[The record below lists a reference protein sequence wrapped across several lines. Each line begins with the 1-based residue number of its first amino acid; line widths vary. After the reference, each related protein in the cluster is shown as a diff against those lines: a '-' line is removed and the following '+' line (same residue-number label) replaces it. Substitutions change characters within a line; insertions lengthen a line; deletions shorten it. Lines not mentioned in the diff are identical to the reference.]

1 MHQSH
6 AEPRLSLSRLRQ
18 RPVRSRAT
26 KSAYNPLRVQDRYAF
41 DVGDFGKLGLLRH
54 IHRTTGLRIG
64 VLWWRTALGTSGN
77 DGKHVGYLQ
86 NPAYRACDPE
96 LWEEMRRRFNPAA
109 RAIEALEPLLP
120 PNTRFFGAP
129 VPSLP
134 QRPAWLKEAL
144 ANMQD
149 SALVF
154 CDPDNGLAIKEPCRS
169 LRHVAVSE
177 LRLLYGRG
185 HSLVVYHT
193 PNRSK
198 PHDAQI
204 EDTLERLPEAIPGLG
219 PSWAARFRCG
229 SSRVFF
235 VLPQPTHARA
245 LDEAMVQMRSTAW
258 IEHRRFELLRRD
270 QLTSTS
276 A

>member
-1 MHQSH
+1 M
-6 AEPRLSLSRLRQ
+6 
-18 RPVRSRAT
+18 
-26 KSAYNPLRVQDRYAF
+26 SAYNPLRVQDRYAF

-77 DGKHVGYLQ
+77 DGKHVDYLQ

-96 LWEEMRRRFNPAA
+96 LWEAMRRRFNPEV
-109 RAIEALEPLLP
+109 RTIEALEPLLP

-129 VPSLP
+129 VPGLP

-154 CDPDNGLAIKEPCRS
+154 CDPDNGVAIKEPCRS

-270 QLTSTS
+270 
-276 A
+276 